1 MGSTSRQIAA
11 SLAAIGLIVAGCSS
25 SATPAFTAEPSQTA
39 TEAPSAS
46 EAPTEAPS
54 TNAPASPVD
63 AVVAYAN
70 SGAKPSRAYKIAYIV
85 ECANEN
91 GYCLTRTKAMDD
103 AAAKYGFT
111 YKTFNSVFNP
121 ATQLK
126 QVQDAVSG
134 GYDGYIFAPAAGQA
148 GCQAWKQYIVPTG
161 QPVVSIDIPMCGDAN
176 YTPGLAATVTMQ
188 SEDYFFQH
196 VDNAFASCASPCKAA
211 AVGGFTGSDLF
222 GYWEAAI
229 KKAAA
234 NHPNVNIVSDQPG
247 NFDPNVANKAIAAA
261 LTAHPDLSLVISSW
275 DQMTLGVD
283 AAIKAAGKAP
293 GTDVRIY
300 STGGTKDALSRVTAG
315 TWSETTILLP
325 YQEGYYAAVALLM
338 ALEGNPV
345 NGYVNEA
352 ELPEVT
358 NGPGTIF
365 VTKDNASRF
374 TPQY

>member
-1 MGSTSRQIAA
+1 MRPTFRRLGAA
-11 SLAAIGLIVAGCSS
+11 LALIGVLAAGCNSG
-25 SATPAFTAEPSQTA
+25 ATTTASTTPPQAA
-39 TEAPSAS
+39 TEAPSL
-46 EAPTEAPS
+46 TEPQSLAPS
-54 TNAPASPVD
+54 AAPSASPLD
-63 AVVAYAN
+63 AVIAYAN
-70 SGAKPSRAYKIAYIV
+70 SGAKPSNAYNIAYIV

-126 QVQDAVSG
+126 QVQDAVSV

-148 GCQAWKQYIVPTG
+148 GCQAWRQYIVPTG
-161 QPVVSIDIPMCGDAN
+161 KPVVSIDIPMCGDAD

-188 SEDYFFQH
+188 SEDYFFRH
-196 VDNAFASCASPCKAA
+196 VDNAFASCTSPCKAA

-222 GYWEAAI
+222 GYWETAI
-229 KKAAA
+229 EKAAA
-234 NHPNVNIVSDQPG
+234 NHSNVTVVSDQPG

-261 LTAHPDLSLVISSW
+261 LTANPDLSLVISSW
-275 DQMTLGVD
+275 DQMTLGAD

-300 STGGTKDALSRVTAG
+300 STGGTEDAVGRVTAG
-315 TWSETTILLP
+315 TWNETTILLP
-325 YQEGYYAAVALLM
+325 YQEGYYGAVALLL

-358 NGPGTIF
+358 SGPGTIF
-365 VTKDNASRF
+365 ITTDNASKF
-374 TPQY
+374 APQY